1 MDNLVT
7 KSIVGSAQFIG
18 ALGILLLFLRGGAL
32 RSPQSPAAF
41 RVVNDPEHSQ

>member
-1 MDNLVT
+1 MDNLAT

-32 RSPQSPAAF
+32 RKSPQSPAAF
-41 RVVNDPEHSQ
+41 RVGK